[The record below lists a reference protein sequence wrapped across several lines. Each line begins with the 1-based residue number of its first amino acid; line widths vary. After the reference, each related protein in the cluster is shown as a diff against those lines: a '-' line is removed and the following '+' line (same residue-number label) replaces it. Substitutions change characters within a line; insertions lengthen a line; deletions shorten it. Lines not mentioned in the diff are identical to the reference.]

1 MHNRTPHGVNFTVL
15 ALSTVAALLV
25 ATSAGGL
32 IACSSGPAEG
42 ARLDGGSGGGGSGGG
57 GSGGRGH
64 GGGEPGGGGADP
76 AVPEMPPAAPDV
88 IAQRLTRLLWRDE
101 ALAGDISARL
111 RAPVQARAVQELA
124 REMLQDPRAR
134 SGVGRF
140 FGWWLRSKLLRG
152 FTPEGEPVDDP
163 LLASMRK
170 EVAAYGSAVVL
181 DEDGTLDTLMFAPYT
196 FVDARLAEHYGMS
209 GVDGDEPTRV
219 PYGSPN
225 RMGLF
230 TSASIMRTFRSPY
243 PVTWPVKRGWLVR
256 TALLCL
262 DNNDA
267 SVPEEPRLDRSIRKQ
282 MIEATAS
289 MPCDTCHGQLNPPGF
304 AFLRFDSMGREL
316 ADDGGEPFDT
326 SGWVTGVPGE
336 PRYRD
341 VRELLE
347 IVKELPRA
355 HMCIAKL
362 ALHYAT
368 DPLSHPNETVP
379 EWLLPRIEALAA
391 AFAGSGRNLRELLI
405 EVVGTPEFL
414 GEQELTWGA
423 PDPDRLP

>member
-1 MHNRTPHGVNFTVL
+1 MNNHKLHGGNFTGPGPRAV
-15 ALSTVAALLV
+15 VALLV
-25 ATSAGGL
+25 ALSTGGL
-32 IACSSGPAEG
+32 VACGSAPVDGVPANR
-42 ARLDGGSGGGGSGGG
+42 APVDGGSGGGGSGGG
-57 GSGGRGH
+57 GDTT
-64 GGGEPGGGGADP
+64 P
-76 AVPEMPPAAPDV
+76 PEIPPAAPGV

-101 ALAGDISARL
+101 ALAGEISARL

-140 FGWWLRSKLLRG
+140 FGWWLRSKLLLG

-170 EVAAYGSAVVL
+170 EIEAYGSAVVL

-209 GVDGDEPTRV
+209 GVEGEEPTRA

-230 TSASIMRTFRSPY
+230 TSASVMRTFSSPY
-243 PVTWPVKRGWLVR
+243 PVTWPVRRGWLVR
-256 TALLCL
+256 SALLCTAL
-262 DNNDA
+262 PDM
-267 SVPEEPRLDRSIRKQ
+267 SPPEEPALGRSIRRQ
-282 MIEATAS
+282 MIEVTAPAS
-289 MPCDTCHGQLNPPGF
+289 CATCHGELNPPGF

-326 SGWVTGVPGE
+326 SGWITGVPGE
-336 PRYRD
+336 PRYGD

-347 IVKELPRA
+347 ILKELPEV
-355 HMCIAKL
+355 HGCIASL
-362 ALHYAT
+362 LMHYAT
-368 DPLSHPNETVP
+368 DPLSHPNAVVP
-379 EWLLPRIEALAA
+379 EALAPRVASLAA
-391 AFAGSGRNLRELLI
+391 AFGRSGRNLRELLLS
-405 EVVGTPEFL
+405 VVGTPEFL
-414 GEQELTWGA
+414 GEQELTWGP
-423 PDPDRLP
+423 PDEQP